1 VSRSPPLVSDDFDPS
16 AVKVIGGIAP
26 EPATTPN
33 VVQLEDVG
41 TMFLLKYGFLCSSY

>member
-1 VSRSPPLVSDDFDPS
+1 VSDDFDPS

-41 TMFLLKYGFLCSSY
+41 TMFLLKDGFLCSSY